1 MSTLAEKK
9 FIEKVRRKK
18 SAKRTGP
25 VSAKNRA
32 MLLES
37 QKIAVKVLMRLDE
50 LKWSQ
55 KYLAEIMGVSPQ
67 QISKIVRGTENMTI
81 ETQLKLQTILKI
93 PVLASFYENASRDRG
108 EQQRHKKK

>member
-1 MSTLAEKK
+1 
-9 FIEKVRRKK
+9 
-18 SAKRTGP
+18 
-25 VSAKNRA
+25 

-93 PVLASFYENASRDRG
+93 PVLASYYENAARERI
-108 EQQRHKKK
+108 EQLKHKKK